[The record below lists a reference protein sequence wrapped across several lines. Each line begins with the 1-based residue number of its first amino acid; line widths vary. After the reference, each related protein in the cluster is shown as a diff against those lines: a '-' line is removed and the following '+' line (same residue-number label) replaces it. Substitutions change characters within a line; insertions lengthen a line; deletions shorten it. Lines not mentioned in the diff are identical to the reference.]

1 MQRDFLVIIYTFA
14 GIVLS
19 KVDISK
25 HIYIQI
31 ETPKSIYF
39 EMIVYDDNESFWLE
53 SPIFTS

>member
-14 GIVLS
+14 EIVLS
-19 KVDISK
+19 KIDISK

-39 EMIVYDDNESFWLE
+39 EMILYDDNESFWLE